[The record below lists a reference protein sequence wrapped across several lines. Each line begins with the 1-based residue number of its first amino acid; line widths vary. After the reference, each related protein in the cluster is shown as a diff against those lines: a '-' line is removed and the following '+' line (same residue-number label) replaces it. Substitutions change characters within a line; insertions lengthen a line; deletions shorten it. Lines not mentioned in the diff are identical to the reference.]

1 MSALNYINLNGEIV
15 AVEDRE
21 LRQNVG
27 DVNLLLTTKKTVVDS
42 INELFGK
49 DGSSLAISY
58 DEGSAT
64 LSIINNVSGSDNG

>member
-1 MSALNYINLNGEIV
+1 MSALNYVNLNGEIV

-27 DVNLLLTTKKTVVDS
+27 DVSLLLTTKKTVVDS
-42 INELFGK
+42 INELFSK
-49 DGSSLAISY
+49 DGSSLDISY
-58 DEGSAT
+58 DEGSST

>member
-27 DVNLLLTTKKTVVDS
+27 DVSLLLTTNKTVVDG
-42 INELFGK
+42 INELYGR
-49 DGSSLAISY
+49 DGSSLDISY
-58 DEGSAT
+58 DEGSST

>member
-42 INELFGK
+42 INELYGR
-49 DGSSLAISY
+49 DGSSLNISY
-58 DEGSAT
+58 DEGSST
-64 LSIINNVSGSDNG
+64 LSIINNVSGTNNG

>member
-1 MSALNYINLNGEIV
+1 MSALNYVNLNGEIV
-15 AVEDRE
+15 SVEDKE

-64 LSIINNVSGSDNG
+64 LSIINNV

>member
-27 DVNLLLTTKKTVVDS
+27 DVSLLLTTKKTVVDS
-42 INELFGK
+42 INELFGR
-49 DGSSLAISY
+49 DGSSLDISY
-58 DEGSAT
+58 DEGSST

>member
-1 MSALNYINLNGEIV
+1 MSALNFINLNGEIV
-15 AVEDRE
+15 SVEDKE

-64 LSIINNVSGSDNG
+64 LSIINNV

>member
-42 INELFGK
+42 INELYGK
-49 DGSSLAISY
+49 DGSSLDISY
-58 DEGSAT
+58 DEGSST

>member
-15 AVEDRE
+15 AVEDKE

-27 DVNLLLTTKKTVVDS
+27 DVSLLLTTKKTVVDS

-49 DGSSLAISY
+49 DGSSLGISY
-58 DEGSAT
+58 DEGSST
-64 LSIINNVSGSDNG
+64 LSIINNVSGSNNG

>member
-27 DVNLLLTTKKTVVDS
+27 DVSLLLTTKKTVVDS

-49 DGSSLAISY
+49 DGSSLDISY
-58 DEGSAT
+58 DEGSST

>member
-21 LRQNVG
+21 LRENVG

-42 INELFGK
+42 INELFGR
-49 DGSSLAISY
+49 DGSSLDISY
-58 DEGSAT
+58 DEGSST